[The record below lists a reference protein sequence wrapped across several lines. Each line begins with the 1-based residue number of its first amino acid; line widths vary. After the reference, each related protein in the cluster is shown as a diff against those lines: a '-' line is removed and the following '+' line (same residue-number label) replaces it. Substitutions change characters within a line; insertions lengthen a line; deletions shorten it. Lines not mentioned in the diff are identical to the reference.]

1 MRTLSIGNIV
11 TASLKIY
18 CLHLSIYLS
27 LTIEACLWLFIPIYG
42 LGKFFTATAIMSR
55 LAFTEL
61 IGQPESL
68 QDIKIYTKNRCRL
81 FLFTGLITNLI
92 LITTIALWLFLELL
106 ILGAIGFFTEKYLNP
121 LSLEYSII
129 ALTAFLLITTTF
141 VVGVNWIYSRLII
154 AGVPLAVEEDL
165 SSFEAIKRSWSLT
178 QGFLTAYRI
187 QGIFAIASL
196 VLLPILFFTQI
207 GSYLI
212 HLLAGYFYP
221 QFSESMMII
230 YTWIEV
236 SLFLILSCLFLPFW
250 QILKTVLYY
259 DLRTKKEGFGLD
271 IFSRNTLINNSNN
284 FSNSSNYLR
293 ILNPISLQTP
303 ESVELEMNLAGI
315 GNRAWGLLIDY
326 SILGLSL
333 FVFWVGWISLAINFL
348 DPLRAYFSDD
358 RVGIWLLAIA
368 TLISYFTYTGYFVV
382 FETLWYGQTPGKRLA
397 KIRVIR
403 DDGTPLTIFQATL
416 RSLFRPVDD
425 LMFLGAFLIVFIRQE
440 KRLGDFAAGTI
451 VIEVASTSATNKI
464 NISQQ
469 AQLEYEKLLYKVN
482 LSLLTPDNFSSIKE
496 YLLRRKIMHIP
507 AKRQLTRKLA
517 NQLLD
522 ILRLNEIPETL
533 SAEEFLEA
541 VYLAYQKE
549 GSRESF
555 YIT

>member
-1 MRTLSIGNIV
+1 MQTLSIGNIV

-18 CLHLSIYLS
+18 RLHFSIYLS
-27 LTIEACLWLFIPIYG
+27 LTVQACLWLFIPIYG

-61 IGQPESL
+61 IGQPESF
-68 QDIKIYTKNRCRL
+68 QDIKIYTKTRCRL

-92 LITTIALWLFLELL
+92 LITTIAVWLFLELL
-106 ILGAIGFFTEKYLNP
+106 ILGAIAFFTEKYFNS
-121 LSLEYSII
+121 LSLEYTII

-154 AGVPLAVEEDL
+154 AGVPLAVEENL
-165 SSFEAIKRSWSLT
+165 RSFEAIKRSWSLT
-178 QGFLTAYRI
+178 KGFLTAYRI

-196 VLLPILFFTQI
+196 VLFPVLFFTGL

-212 HLLAGYFYP
+212 HLLVGYFYP
-221 QFSESMMII
+221 QLSESMMII

-271 IFSRNTLINNSNN
+271 IFSGNTLI
-284 FSNSSNYLR
+284 SNSKKSLS
-293 ILNPISLQTP
+293 ILNEISLQTP
-303 ESVELEMNLAGI
+303 ESVELEINLAGI
-315 GNRAWGLLIDY
+315 GNRAWALLIDY
-326 SILGLSL
+326 CILGLSL
-333 FVFWVGWISLAINFL
+333 FAFWVGWISLAITFL

-382 FETLWYGQTPGKRLA
+382 FETLWYGQTPGKRVA

-416 RSLFRPVDD
+416 RSLLRPVDD

-440 KRLGDFAAGTI
+440 KRLGDLAAGTI
-451 VIEVASTSATNKI
+451 VIEVASTSLTNKI

-482 LSLLTPDNFSSIKE
+482 LSQLTPDNFSSIKE